1 MKPAT
6 AATVLATSLM
16 LALPDVSAANASRHS
31 TRVNPVSD
39 GVFEVIART
48 GNGYLFWCGAAD
60 HVQRV
65 LRLPWDSQL
74 HIYRGLGPS
83 ETTGRRSAVQFT
95 LDPSLAAAAPAGG
108 YRSVNS
114 LQAGDTMS
122 LVRAHEYCF
131 VPFGRP

>member
-6 AATVLATSLM
+6 AATVLAASLI
-16 LALPDVSAANASRHS
+16 LALPDVSAANASLHS

-39 GVFEVIART
+39 GVFEVIARS
-48 GNGYLFWCGAAD
+48 GSGYLFWCGAAD

-65 LRLPWDSQL
+65 LRRPWNTSL
-74 HIYRGLGPS
+74 YIYRGLGPS

-95 LDPSLAAAAPAGG
+95 LAPNLAAAAPAGG
-108 YRSVNS
+108 YGSVNS

-122 LVRAHEYCF
+122 VLRAHEYCF

>member
-1 MKPAT
+1 MKPVS
-6 AATVLATSLM
+6 AATVLAASLV

-31 TRVNPVSD
+31 IRVNPVSD

-65 LRLPWDSQL
+65 LGRPWSSKL

-95 LDPSLAAAAPAGG
+95 LDANLAAAAPADG
-108 YRSVNS
+108 YKSVNS
-114 LQAGDTMS
+114 LQPGDTMS
-122 LVRAHEYCF
+122 VERAHEYCF